1 MKKYDIRKAIIDHAD
16 SIDSNY
22 DLMTLRNSIRD
33 IAEEDLDDAEFRDR
47 CRIDIQDAVN
57 ACDDARQLAEMLDL
71 IK

>member
-1 MKKYDIRKAIIDHAD
+1 MNKYDMRQAIIDHAD

-33 IAEEDLDDAEFRDR
+33 ITEEDLTDAEFRDK
-47 CRIDIQDAVN
+47 CRADIQDMVN
-57 ACDDARQLAEMLDL
+57 GTNDARQLAEMLNL